1 MAIVCDRGVVCSC
14 RKIAI
19 KCTPTCLHLE
29 LVNNHVLCVATVG
42 DLHAFSSF
50 GQTEVSILDSASGE
64 TSSIGVDIT
73 CKFYVSF
80 TGKTD
85 LRITLSS
92 HDGVIDSVPLKLL
105 SVKSDLTVC
114 SDILPRVPL
123 VNGCISVPPPSIAL
137 QIAPAP
143 APAPAAVA

>member
-1 MAIVCDRGVVCSC
+1 MCDRGVVFRC

-29 LVNNHVLCVATVG
+29 LVNNHVLCVASVG

-50 GQTEVSILDSASGE
+50 GQTEVSVLNSAGGE
-64 TSSIGVDIT
+64 TTSVGVDIA
-73 CKFYVSF
+73 CKFYVSL

-114 SDILPRVPL
+114 SDILTRVPL
-123 VNGCISVPPPSIAL
+123 VNGCVAVPPPSIAL
-137 QIAPAP
+137 EIAPDLTHC
-143 APAPAAVA
+143 